1 MKRVKKSPKRRA
13 KASSHQEYRWL
24 TPAICFGLVAIT
36 WIVFGRALGFDFFN
50 YDDSFYVY
58 QNPSISNGLTRAG
71 LVSALTQPLVGNW
84 HPLTS
89 FSLMLDAQFFGLKA
103 SGYHFVNVLLHS
115 VAVLLLFFVL
125 RAMTGAVWRSAVVAA
140 LFAIHPL
147 RAESVVWIS
156 ERKDVLCGVF
166 FMLGLGA
173 YYRYAR
179 KPPLLGAYLMVAAA
193 LTLGLLSKAML
204 VTFPFLLLVLDYWPL
219 RRFTFSP
226 VTATDPVKENPTT
239 ATTSWLL
246 LEKIPF
252 LALAAVI
259 SIATI
264 IAQKQALSTA
274 QDWPLRWRVDNALV
288 TIWVYLRQMVWPA
301 NLTVFYPHPKG
312 TLALWVVGLS
322 LLALVAVTLSVFVLR
337 KKHPYL
343 ITGWLWYLGMLVP
356 VIGLMQVGAQA
367 HADRYTYLP
376 QIGVYLA
383 VTWGIADLSA
393 GWRGR
398 RLILGTAAALVITSL
413 IAVSWRQ
420 VGYWSSTVRLW
431 QHTLALTSDN
441 DVAERGLGSELLR
454 LGQVD
459 EAIAHDR
466 AALRIRPRDANGLT
480 NLANALLQKKEYPEA
495 IKHYREVIGVRPNDS
510 EMHRNLGKAL
520 YQSGAIDQAVA
531 EFREALRIRPK
542 DSDAAYSLG
551 NVFLE
556 KGEAAAAIPYF
567 RKAIE
572 ANRKNVAAQYNLAIA
587 LQRNGDLDEAI
598 AQFQQTLQL
607 DPRNVAA
614 HNNLAIT
621 FLKTGRTQDAIAQW
635 EAALRLQPNN
645 AEMHNN
651 LAVALL
657 EQGRL
662 AEAVR
667 EWQETLRLQPDRV
680 GTQITL
686 AWILATA
693 PESTVRDGS
702 SALELAQRA
711 FRAAATRNLLLFRV
725 LAAAYAESGQFPA
738 AIQSAEEGVE
748 RAEAQGQSTIVQLL
762 EGDLALYEQS
772 IPVRD
777 QSHGRGVAGSP

>member
-89 FSLMLDAQFFGLKA
+89 FSLMLDAQFFGLNA

-156 ERKDVLCGVF
+156 ERKDVLSGVF

-179 KPPLLGAYLMVAAA
+179 KPPLLGAYLMVAAP

-239 ATTSWLL
+239 ATNGPGYYWKRFRFSRSPLL
-246 LEKIPF
+246 FRSRQSSRKSKL
-252 LALAAVI
+252 
-259 SIATI
+259 
-264 IAQKQALSTA
+264 LSTA

-393 GWRGR
+393 RGAWR
-398 RLILGTAAALVITSL
+398 RLILGTA
-413 IAVSWRQ
+413 
-420 VGYWSSTVRLW
+420 
-431 QHTLALTSDN
+431 
-441 DVAERGLGSELLR
+441 
-454 LGQVD
+454 
-459 EAIAHDR
+459 
-466 AALRIRPRDANGLT
+466 RPWL
-480 NLANALLQKKEYPEA
+480 
-495 IKHYREVIGVRPNDS
+495 S
-510 EMHRNLGKAL
+510 
-520 YQSGAIDQAVA
+520 
-531 EFREALRIRPK
+531 
-542 DSDAAYSLG
+542 
-551 NVFLE
+551 
-556 KGEAAAAIPYF
+556 
-567 RKAIE
+567 
-572 ANRKNVAAQYNLAIA
+572 
-587 LQRNGDLDEAI
+587 
-598 AQFQQTLQL
+598 
-607 DPRNVAA
+607 PR
-614 HNNLAIT
+614 
-621 FLKTGRTQDAIAQW
+621 
-635 EAALRLQPNN
+635 
-645 AEMHNN
+645 
-651 LAVALL
+651 
-657 EQGRL
+657 
-662 AEAVR
+662 
-667 EWQETLRLQPDRV
+667 
-680 GTQITL
+680 
-686 AWILATA
+686 
-693 PESTVRDGS
+693 
-702 SALELAQRA
+702 
-711 FRAAATRNLLLFRV
+711 
-725 LAAAYAESGQFPA
+725 
-738 AIQSAEEGVE
+738 
-748 RAEAQGQSTIVQLL
+748 
-762 EGDLALYEQS
+762 
-772 IPVRD
+772 
-777 QSHGRGVAGSP
+777 